1 MMGGGGGGGQA
12 NPNKIVSG
20 LVYLGRGSQREILST
35 AKEQGLDGIVVFSV
49 LESEE
54 GVDYCHMLYWEM
66 CLIVHMKDK
75 NPHRY
80 GHNRFAG
87 APVKYVKNRLADA
100 LAYYEHREE
109 QRRARS
115 AIARA

>member
-1 MMGGGGGGGQA
+1 MSRSSIHKNIYRRYQCGHLCKA
-12 NPNKIVSG
+12 AELLRV
-20 LVYLGRGSQREILST
+20 E
-35 AKEQGLDGIVVFSV
+35 